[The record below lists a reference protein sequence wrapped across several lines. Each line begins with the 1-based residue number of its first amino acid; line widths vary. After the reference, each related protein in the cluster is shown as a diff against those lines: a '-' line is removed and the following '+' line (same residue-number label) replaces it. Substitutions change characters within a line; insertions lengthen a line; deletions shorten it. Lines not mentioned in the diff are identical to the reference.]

1 MSHRLIGM
9 VHLGPLPGSPAFSG
23 DLDRI
28 VRAAVSDAR
37 VLAQAGFD
45 AVMIEN
51 FGDTPYF
58 ADEVPPITVAAM
70 SHAATA
76 IAGAVDIPIGI
87 NVLRNDARAA
97 LAIAAS
103 CGGSF
108 IRVNVLSG
116 IMYTDQGLIAGRAA
130 EIARMRTALA
140 PHIQVLA
147 DVFVKH
153 ATPPPGATIEQAA
166 ADTYRRAGA
175 DALVIS
181 GTSTGSPTHLDDL
194 AVIRGAVPEAPLL
207 AGSGVSN
214 DTIASVLEY
223 ADGVIVGTSVK
234 VEGKTTAP
242 VDPERA
248 GALVRLAG
256 G

>member
-9 VHLGPLPGSPAFSG
+9 VHLAPLPGSPAFSG
-23 DLDRI
+23 DLDKI

-37 VLAQAGFD
+37 ILAHAGFD
-45 AVMIEN
+45 AVIIEN
-51 FGDTPYF
+51 FGDSPFF

-70 SHAATA
+70 AHATTT

-97 LAIAAS
+97 LAIAAT

-116 IMYTDQGLIAGRAA
+116 VMYTDQGLIRGRAA
-130 EIARMRTALA
+130 EIARMRTAIA

-181 GTSTGSPTHLDDL
+181 GAATGSPTHLEDF
-194 AVIRGAVPEAPLL
+194 AAIRAAVPEAPLL
-207 AGSGVSN
+207 AGSGVSKE
-214 DTIASVLEY
+214 TIATTLEY
-223 ADGVIVGTSVK
+223 ADGAIVGTSVK

-248 GALVRLAG
+248 GALVRAARG
-256 G
+256 